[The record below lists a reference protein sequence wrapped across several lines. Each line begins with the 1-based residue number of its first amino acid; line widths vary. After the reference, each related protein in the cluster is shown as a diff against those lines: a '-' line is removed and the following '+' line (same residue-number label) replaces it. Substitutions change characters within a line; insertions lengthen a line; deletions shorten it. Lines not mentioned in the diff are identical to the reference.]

1 MVHVPRRA
9 FIIAVGSE
17 LLTPFR
23 SDTNSLYL
31 TAKLNDLGIDVVG
44 KAIVGDRRAELAAT
58 IVETLPRT
66 DILILTGGL
75 GPTEDD
81 VTRLA
86 AADALGLPLDEDP
99 AIVEYI
105 RSRFARRNLEMP
117 AVNRVQAQVL
127 RGAAILSN
135 PNGTAPG
142 QWVEQGARIVVLL
155 PGPPREMRPMID
167 AAIAER
173 LEPLAGGARLYRRV
187 LKIAG
192 RTESHV
198 EAVAQPVYSTF
209 AAWDPPVATSIL
221 AAPGQIELHFTVR
234 AATADQGAATLDRAT
249 REMLAVVG
257 PDVFSTDG
265 RSLEEVVGDLLRA
278 RRWRIGTA
286 ESCTGGLVAS
296 RLTDVPGSS
305 DYMEVGV
312 VCYSNQSKTVLLG
325 VPPELIVEHGAVSEP
340 VGQAMV
346 EGLRDRTLADGG
358 RLDVAL
364 AITGIAGP
372 EGGTEQKPVGTVVV
386 AVATASGT
394 VVRRFLFPGGREQ
407 IKFQASQAALN
418 LVRQLTSDGVAD
430 PTPRAGR
437 RESQP

>member
-1 MVHVPRRA
+1 MSASSSLPRRA

-23 SDTNSLYL
+23 TDTNSLYL
-31 TAKLNDLGIDVVG
+31 TSKLNDLGIEVVG
-44 KAIVGDRRAELAAT
+44 KAVVGDRRAELAGVIA
-58 IVETLPRT
+58 ETLPRT
-66 DILILTGGL
+66 DVLVLTGGL

-86 AADALGLPLDEDP
+86 VADAIGLPLDEDP
-99 AIVEYI
+99 AIVDRI
-105 RSRFARRNLEMP
+105 QQRFARRNLEMP

-127 RGAAILSN
+127 RGAEILPN

-142 QWVEQGARIVVLL
+142 QWVEHGGRTLVLL

-167 AAIAER
+167 AALAER
-173 LEPLAGGARLYRRV
+173 IEPRAGGARVYRRV

-198 EAVAQPVYSTF
+198 ETVAQPVYSTF
-209 AAWDPPVATSIL
+209 AAWDPPVSTSIL
-221 AAPGQIELHFTVR
+221 AAPGQIELHFAVR
-234 AATADQGAATLDRAT
+234 ASSESEGGRILDRAT

-257 PDVFSTDG
+257 ADVYSTDG
-265 RSLEEVVGDLLRA
+265 RSLEQVVGDLLRA
-278 RRWRIGTA
+278 RGWRIATA

-305 DYMEVGV
+305 EYVDVGV
-312 VCYSNQSKTVLLG
+312 VCYSNDAKRALLG
-325 VPPELIVEHGAVSEP
+325 VPPELMAERGAVSEP
-340 VGQAMV
+340 VGVAMA
-346 EGLRDRTLADGG
+346 EGMRARARADGA
-358 RLDVAL
+358 RVDVAV

-372 EGGTEQKPVGTVVV
+372 GGGTEQKPVGTVIVSV
-386 AVATASGT
+386 AMAAGT

-407 IKFQASQAALN
+407 VKFQASQAALN
-418 LVRQLTSDGVAD
+418 MVRQLVA
-430 PTPRAGR
+430 G
-437 RESQP
+437 S